1 MLSSEGGA
9 GKFAARLALFYG
21 ALFVIYGMH
30 VPFTP
35 LWLAWR
41 GLTPGEISAAMAVP
55 FFLRVFIT
63 PAVALAADRH
73 NAHRAAMIVLAW
85 LALAIVLALSQAK
98 GFWPILFLIAPLI
111 ICNSSVM
118 PLAETIAVRG
128 VREAGLDYGRMRL
141 WGSLTFI
148 AASFGGG
155 LVIDRHG
162 AGAGIWL
169 VALGCVLTV
178 AAAHLLPRLARPAG
192 TEKDSSKKPLWQAH
206 EPRALLAQPAFR
218 AFLVAAGGAQA
229 AHAAL
234 LTYATL
240 IWQGQG
246 LSAGTCGMLW
256 AVAVLAEVA
265 LFAWSGP
272 LLARF
277 GAANILM
284 AGAAVSI
291 VRWAAMAFDP
301 PLAMLVPLQI
311 LHAVTYGGSHI
322 GAIYFI
328 AGAVPPTMQGSAQAL
343 YATIAS
349 GVAMGTATLVAGW
362 LYAGAGSGLA
372 YLAMA
377 LLSLLALG
385 AGWRLKTI
393 WNGGPLAVGGAP
405 ADAQARGQRGE
416 IA

>member
-1 MLSSEGGA
+1 MTADRLSA
-9 GKFAARLALFYG
+9 GNFAARVALFYG

-41 GLTPGEISAAMAVP
+41 GLSPGEISAAMAVP

-73 NAHRAAMIVLAW
+73 NTHRGVMIVLAW
-85 LALAIVLALSQAK
+85 LSLAVVLALSQAST
-98 GFWPILFLIAPLI
+98 FWPILFLIAPLV

-118 PLAETIAVRG
+118 PLAETVAVRG

-155 LVIDRHG
+155 MVIDRHG

-169 VALGCVLTV
+169 VAFGCVLTV
-178 AAAHLLPRLARPAG
+178 IAAHLLPRLARPEGDVPA
-192 TEKDSSKKPLWQAH
+192 SAKKPLWHAQ

-218 AFLVAAGGAQA
+218 SFLVAAGGAQA

-240 IWQGQG
+240 IWQSQG
-246 LSAGTCGMLW
+246 MSAGTCGMLW
-256 AVAVLAEVA
+256 AVAVIAEVG

-277 GAANILM
+277 GSANILI
-284 AGAAVSI
+284 AGAAFSI

-301 PLAMLVPLQI
+301 PLALLVPLQM

-328 AGAVPPTMQGSAQAL
+328 AGAVPPAMQGSAQAL

-362 LYAGAGSGLA
+362 LYAGAGSGMA
-372 YLAMA
+372 YAAMA
-377 LLSLLALG
+377 VLSLISLA
-385 AGWRLKTI
+385 AAWHLKGI
-393 WNGGPLAVGGAP
+393 WDGGVLTAAASGPESAAP
-405 ADAQARGQRGE
+405 RRGT
-416 IA
+416 A